1 MKYLY
6 QDIVQTS
13 YGCYCLELTD
23 EMVDRINRKIAED
36 HTLWSEVPPHFT
48 ADDLIEIWADGPCEL
63 ELPCSRKYIQWA
75 IEGVMVECTEPFI
88 HEVETEETS
97 RTADEA
103 DAPFYAD

>member
-6 QDIVQTS
+6 QDIIQTS

-23 EMVDRINRKIAED
+23 EKVNLINHKIAESD
-36 HTLWSEVPPHFT
+36 AWTSDAPHFT

-63 ELPCSRKYIQWA
+63 ELPCSRECIQWA
-75 IEGVMVECTEPFI
+75 IEDVMVECTEPFI

-103 DAPFYAD
+103 DAPFYVD